1 MRQRESSAWLGDLR
15 ALGGGQSDRRTYK
28 QTYGFLLFYRTSSP
42 GRYENVSFSVTLTK
56 MSFLIHDL
64 SLMSAR
70 LDVSTKMS
78 LFMITT
84 EFYLFTLS

>member
-1 MRQRESSAWLGDLR
+1 MES
-15 ALGGGQSDRRTYK
+15 
-28 QTYGFLLFYRTSSP
+28 

-84 EFYLFTLS
+84 ELYLKYVILTGVTSSFARPIDAPTLHAQHAHIR

>member
-1 MRQRESSAWLGDLR
+1 MAEVVA
-15 ALGGGQSDRRTYK
+15 ALVMGAVVVAAAVVAQAVARV
-28 QTYGFLLFYRTSSP
+28 

-84 EFYLFTLS
+84 ELYLKYVILTVVTSSFA